1 MKEDFKMSDLHE
13 RVKKVIDQIRPML
26 QADGGDIELVE
37 VLDDGTVKVQ
47 LKGACHGCPG
57 AMYTLKNGVEQ
68 RLKQIIPEVQSVE
81 AV

>member
-1 MKEDFKMSDLHE
+1 MSDLHE
-13 RVKKVIDQIRPML
+13 RVQKVIDEIRPLL

-37 VLDDGTVKVQ
+37 VEDSGLVKVQ

-68 RLKQIIPEVQSVE
+68 RLKQVIPEVTSVE
-81 AV
+81 SI

>member
-37 VLDDGTVKVQ
+37 VLDNGIVKVQ